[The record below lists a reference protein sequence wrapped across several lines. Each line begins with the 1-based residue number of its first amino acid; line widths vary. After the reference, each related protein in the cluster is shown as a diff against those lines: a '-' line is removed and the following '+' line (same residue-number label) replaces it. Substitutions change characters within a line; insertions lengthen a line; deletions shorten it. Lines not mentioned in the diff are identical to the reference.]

1 MHRKDM
7 KKQFVEEIK
16 AKLEQEYK
24 ELTKDLG
31 DFSKKDP
38 KAVKPD
44 FITLFPEY
52 GDDEDE
58 NAGEIAAYSNNLA
71 LEDKLEKEFRD
82 IQNALKRIEKG
93 EYGLCKYCKQE
104 ISEERLRARPTST
117 SCVAC
122 KKTLTQEV

>member
-1 MHRKDM
+1 MN
-7 KKQFVEEIK
+7 KQFLNEIK
-16 AKLEQEYK
+16 ERLESEYK
-24 ELTKDLG
+24 ELTKDIG
-31 DFSKKDP
+31 DISKKDP
-38 KAVKPD
+38 KAIKAD

-58 NAGEIAAYSNNLA
+58 NAGEIAAYSNNIA

-82 IQNALKRIEKG
+82 VQNALRRIEKD
-93 EYGLCKYCKQE
+93 EYGKCKYCGQE
-104 ISEERLRARPTST
+104 ISEDRLRARPTST

>member
-1 MHRKDM
+1 MN
-7 KKQFVEEIK
+7 KQFLEEIK
-16 AKLEQEYK
+16 TKLEKDYAQ
-24 ELTKDLG
+24 LTKDLG
-31 DFSKKDP
+31 DFSKSDP
-38 KAVKPD
+38 KAVRPD

-82 IQNALKRIEKG
+82 VLNAIKRIEKN
-93 EYGLCKYCKQE
+93 EYGLCKYCGQE
-104 ISEERLRARPTST
+104 ISEDRLRARPTST